1 MEMTVSQAVRAAYL
15 PHPLT
20 TAGRQVYT
28 LPPKRN
34 ETLGGYLRRLGI
46 EVDTHPHAILVN
58 GHALGEAWA
67 KYRLRKGDQILIRA
81 VVRGGGGGGNKVLR
95 TVAMIALVVAAVYTG
110 GAAAAAWGA
119 GWGAAAQAGV
129 MIAGSMLVNAVL
141 PPPTASAGAL
151 GNSGSVEQSPTYSL
165 TGARN
170 RVRQFEPMPLVL
182 GKHRI
187 VPDLAGQPYTLFEG
201 QDQYLLQSFHFGLQA
216 DLQLSDFKIGETLL
230 SDYQGVT
237 VYHAGADGQLP
248 AEFGNVDTESGR
260 EVAQVDGWISRTT
273 SADCVGI
280 GVDVQGI
287 AYYARDDGGVDSQS
301 IGYELQYRAVGA
313 ANWSNFG
320 AGNFLLAG
328 DAVNVVRISHFLQV
342 GRGQYEIRIRKISA
356 DVDSTRQK
364 SQLALAQL
372 RSHQYDGADYTGQR
386 RVGIKIKASSQLNGA
401 LDELSAVAQIA
412 VPVWTG
418 SAWVT
423 QVSQNPAWLLLYF
436 LRGGF
441 INGRRAWGAGLP
453 DSRIDIASIKQFAA
467 WCDRKALT
475 CSLVLDRAASIK
487 SVAEQLARC
496 GRAQL
501 TWQSGRYGVVWDDD
515 SLPYVATFGPANIV
529 AGSFRVSYANGQMA
543 DEVIINFANAAK
555 NWEADSVRKVVPGVI
570 NPGNP
575 VTLDFVGCT
584 SADPAGREANLLAAA
599 QQLLR
604 RKISWETDQ
613 EGLVASKGDVVMIS
627 HDMVSWS
634 HSGRL
639 LDGSRGAL
647 VLDKPVPLSAAGY
660 VGIRFPDGRY
670 YTYRVQPGAGESST
684 LQLRDLIPAADGY
697 GPLPVPSESDA
708 VPYDWLWFY
717 DEAAQPGKLV
727 KITDVAPTGDG
738 FRFTAVDYLAEYYA
752 AEATPYVY
760 VPPRAAN
767 LPLLGWVALAE
778 SSRITVDKRRVPVL
792 SASWPPV
799 AGATQ
804 YRLRWRRAAGA
815 WAEVSVAGTQW
826 QADVEPGAYDVQVS
840 PVFAGSIGA
849 AVSDSITIVA
859 AGAPPLAVASFTAT
873 GEAMQ
878 ISLRW
883 QYPAQADIAS
893 VALYGTPA
901 SGSKVLLASL
911 AYPADRWV
919 HAGLSVGAS
928 WQYELVLVDG
938 WGNRS
943 AAATASA
950 SAIQDSSLLMQ
961 QLQGAVGRG
970 ALDALVGGSIDQ
982 VPSLTALRD
991 ITVPALAGQVSQ
1003 LAPALADL
1011 QQRVIP
1017 QLNAAGEAAAE
1028 AALRLVLDAD
1038 KRAREARRNRRVLD
1052 AIIDVDP
1059 ATGQIRLKATA
1070 EITTDVDAK
1079 IRDVLLLADALD
1091 GRLTGTVATVNAQG
1105 GRLSAAESQLQLLET
1120 QISLGVR
1127 QALAY
1132 TDTAVSSN
1140 AAGLADVQQQLGTL
1154 SETQLRAA
1162 LGADEQRQAARGL
1175 KVSLA
1180 QAKLDIKAT
1189 ADELAAQASATLTL
1203 ASRMGAAEAG
1213 LLVEQQVRSAA
1224 DQATASQLS
1233 AMQAIIDS
1241 TGAAIS
1247 DERSVRATADAA
1259 LGLRIDT
1266 VQTVAAD
1273 NAAAITATQTA
1284 LADQTKAQAS
1294 RSDTLQADYTRQADA
1309 AGNAALAAALA
1320 ADKQASAAR
1329 GTRVSVASLT
1339 RQQQATADALQ
1350 AEVVVREQ
1358 LAAQVGAVSAAVQSE
1373 SVARSTAD
1381 TALGLRIDT
1390 VQASAAANA
1399 AAIQSETTAR
1409 ATADTALGQRID
1421 TVQADAAGA
1430 MAAVQEEASARATAV
1445 GAEATA
1451 RQLLAVRVGEAE
1463 ASVAEQAEVV
1473 DGLKAQKTLR
1483 VTAGGKIAGW
1493 AAYADANASAFDILA
1508 DVFRVSLPDGS
1519 GSRQVFTVGSLN
1531 GGPAVGI
1538 AGDLILDG
1546 AMAARHVS
1554 ADAANF
1560 VLLQAKSIW
1569 AQTGYIGALSELT
1582 ANAGIVISGRLQN
1595 GPTLAASTAVID
1607 LNARGSQPFLQV
1619 INRDSGR
1626 QDVLVTA
1633 DGYVQ
1638 VARQVVSEPDI
1649 RAAAPVG
1656 VDSGWLE
1663 PGAVW
1668 SYIIDTGY
1676 QSSTV
1681 WSDAASEQLVG
1692 AATISGGMS
1701 QNGGGTGLMQVDVLT
1716 GDGLSLGGGG
1726 YVDGRVYLKVT
1737 YQHAGAGQIRITQLK
1752 WKLARV

>member
-28 LPPKRN
+28 LPPKRT

-58 GHALGEAWA
+58 GRSLGEAWA
-67 KYRLRKGDQILIRA
+67 KYRLRKDDQVVVRA
-81 VVRGGGGGGNKVLR
+81 VVRGGGGGGAGKVLR
-95 TVAMIALVVAAVYTG
+95 TVALIVLAIYAPEVAANIGATG
-110 GAAAAAWGA
+110 AMATATTMA
-119 GWGAAAQAGV
+119 V
-129 MIAGSMLVNAVL
+129 MVAGSMIINAVL
-141 PPPTASAGAL
+141 PPVMPSSGSIGSAGN
-151 GNSGSVEQSPTYSL
+151 GVEQSPTYSL

-170 RVRQFEPMPLVL
+170 RIRKYEPMPLVL

-260 EVAQVDGWISRTT
+260 EVAQADGWISRTT

-320 AGNFLLAG
+320 TGNFLLAG
-328 DAVNVVRISHFLQV
+328 DAVNVVRVSHYQAVL
-342 GRGQYEIRIRKISA
+342 RGQYEIRIRKISA

-487 SVAEQLARC
+487 TVAEQIARC

-529 AGSFRVSYANGQMA
+529 AGSFRVSYASGQMA

-555 NWEADSVRKVVPGVI
+555 NWEADSVRKVVPGVV

-584 SADPAGREANLLAAA
+584 SADQAGREANLLAAA

-752 AEATPYVY
+752 AESSAYVY

-767 LPLLGWVALAE
+767 LPLLGWVALTE

-792 SASWPPV
+792 SASWPPA

-815 WAEVSVAGTQW
+815 WAEVSVTGTQW
-826 QADVEPGAYDVQVS
+826 QADV
-840 PVFAGSIGA
+840 
-849 AVSDSITIVA
+849 
-859 AGAPPLAVASFTAT
+859 
-873 GEAMQ
+873 
-878 ISLRW
+878 
-883 QYPAQADIAS
+883 
-893 VALYGTPA
+893 
-901 SGSKVLLASL
+901 
-911 AYPADRWV
+911 
-919 HAGLSVGAS
+919 
-928 WQYELVLVDG
+928 
-938 WGNRS
+938 
-943 AAATASA
+943 
-950 SAIQDSSLLMQ
+950 
-961 QLQGAVGRG
+961 
-970 ALDALVGGSIDQ
+970 
-982 VPSLTALRD
+982 
-991 ITVPALAGQVSQ
+991 
-1003 LAPALADL
+1003 
-1011 QQRVIP
+1011 
-1017 QLNAAGEAAAE
+1017 
-1028 AALRLVLDAD
+1028 
-1038 KRAREARRNRRVLD
+1038 
-1052 AIIDVDP
+1052 
-1059 ATGQIRLKATA
+1059 
-1070 EITTDVDAK
+1070 
-1079 IRDVLLLADALD
+1079 
-1091 GRLTGTVATVNAQG
+1091 
-1105 GRLSAAESQLQLLET
+1105 
-1120 QISLGVR
+1120 
-1127 QALAY
+1127 
-1132 TDTAVSSN
+1132 
-1140 AAGLADVQQQLGTL
+1140 
-1154 SETQLRAA
+1154 
-1162 LGADEQRQAARGL
+1162 
-1175 KVSLA
+1175 
-1180 QAKLDIKAT
+1180 
-1189 ADELAAQASATLTL
+1189 
-1203 ASRMGAAEAG
+1203 
-1213 LLVEQQVRSAA
+1213 
-1224 DQATASQLS
+1224 
-1233 AMQAIIDS
+1233 
-1241 TGAAIS
+1241 
-1247 DERSVRATADAA
+1247 
-1259 LGLRIDT
+1259 
-1266 VQTVAAD
+1266 
-1273 NAAAITATQTA
+1273 
-1284 LADQTKAQAS
+1284 
-1294 RSDTLQADYTRQADA
+1294 
-1309 AGNAALAAALA
+1309 
-1320 ADKQASAAR
+1320 
-1329 GTRVSVASLT
+1329 
-1339 RQQQATADALQ
+1339 
-1350 AEVVVREQ
+1350 
-1358 LAAQVGAVSAAVQSE
+1358 
-1373 SVARSTAD
+1373 
-1381 TALGLRIDT
+1381 
-1390 VQASAAANA
+1390 
-1399 AAIQSETTAR
+1399 
-1409 ATADTALGQRID
+1409 
-1421 TVQADAAGA
+1421 
-1430 MAAVQEEASARATAV
+1430 
-1445 GAEATA
+1445 
-1451 RQLLAVRVGEAE
+1451 
-1463 ASVAEQAEVV
+1463 
-1473 DGLKAQKTLR
+1473 
-1483 VTAGGKIAGW
+1483 
-1493 AAYADANASAFDILA
+1493 
-1508 DVFRVSLPDGS
+1508 
-1519 GSRQVFTVGSLN
+1519 
-1531 GGPAVGI
+1531 
-1538 AGDLILDG
+1538 
-1546 AMAARHVS
+1546 
-1554 ADAANF
+1554 
-1560 VLLQAKSIW
+1560 
-1569 AQTGYIGALSELT
+1569 
-1582 ANAGIVISGRLQN
+1582 
-1595 GPTLAASTAVID
+1595 
-1607 LNARGSQPFLQV
+1607 
-1619 INRDSGR
+1619 
-1626 QDVLVTA
+1626 
-1633 DGYVQ
+1633 
-1638 VARQVVSEPDI
+1638 
-1649 RAAAPVG
+1649 
-1656 VDSGWLE
+1656 
-1663 PGAVW
+1663 
-1668 SYIIDTGY
+1668 
-1676 QSSTV
+1676 
-1681 WSDAASEQLVG
+1681 
-1692 AATISGGMS
+1692 
-1701 QNGGGTGLMQVDVLT
+1701 
-1716 GDGLSLGGGG
+1716 
-1726 YVDGRVYLKVT
+1726 
-1737 YQHAGAGQIRITQLK
+1737 
-1752 WKLARV
+1752 

>member
-1 MEMTVSQAVRAAYL
+1 MEMTVPQAVRAAYL

-20 TAGRQVYT
+20 TDGRQVYT
-28 LPPKRN
+28 EPPKRN

-58 GHALGEAWA
+58 GRALGEAWA

-81 VVRGGGGGGNKVLR
+81 VVRGGGGNAGKVLR
-95 TVAMIALVVAAVYTG
+95 TVALVAIAIYAGPLAGALTVGEFAAFA
-110 GAAAAAWGA
+110 GANTLAM
-119 GWGAAAQAGV
+119 QAGI

-141 PPPTASAGAL
+141 PPPMPSSSAVGAGTA
-151 GNSGSVEQSPTYSL
+151 SVEQSPTYSL

-170 RVRQFEPMPLVL
+170 RIRKYEPMPLVL

-187 VPDLAGQPYTLFEG
+187 VPDLAGQPYTVFEG

-248 AEFGNVDTESGR
+248 AAFGNVDTESGR
-260 EVAQVDGWISRTT
+260 EVAQADGWISRTT

-301 IGYELQYRAVGA
+301 ISYELQYRAVGVA
-313 ANWSNFG
+313 GWSAFG
-320 AGNFLLAG
+320 AGSFVLNG
-328 DAVNVVRISHFLQV
+328 DAVNLVRASHFLQV
-342 GRGQYEIRIRKISA
+342 GRGQYEIRIRKTSG

-418 SAWVT
+418 SAWVM

-487 SVAEQLARC
+487 TVAEQIARC

-529 AGSFRVSYANGQMA
+529 AGSFRVSYASGQMA
-543 DEVIINFANAAK
+543 DEIIVNFANAAK
-555 NWEADSVRKVVPGVI
+555 NWEADSVRKVVPGVV

-584 SADPAGREANLLAAA
+584 SADQAGREANLLAAA

-604 RKISWETDQ
+604 RTISWETDQ

-639 LDGSRGAL
+639 LDGSRSVL

-670 YTYRVQPGAGESST
+670 YTYRVQPGTGESST
-684 LQLRDLIPAADGY
+684 LQLRDLIPATDGS
-697 GPLPVPSESDA
+697 GPLPVPSESDT

-717 DEAAQPGKLV
+717 DEAAQPGKQV
-727 KITDVAPTGDG
+727 KITDVAPTGEG
-738 FRFTAVDYLAEYYA
+738 FRFTAVDYLPEYYA
-752 AEATPYVY
+752 AESSAYVY

-767 LPLLGWVALAE
+767 LPLLGWVALSE

-799 AGATQ
+799 AGASQ

-815 WAEVSVAGTQW
+815 WAEVSVAGAQW
-826 QADVEPGAYDVQVS
+826 QADVEPGSYDVQVS

-859 AGAPPLAVASFTAT
+859 AGAPPLAVASFAAT

-893 VALYGTPA
+893 VVLYGTPA
-901 SGSKVLLASL
+901 GGSKVLLASL

-919 HAGLSVGAS
+919 HAGLSAGAS

-950 SAIQDSSLLMQ
+950 TVIKDPSLLLQ

-970 ALDALVGGSIDQ
+970 ALDALVGSSVDKVEQ
-982 VPSLTALRD
+982 M
-991 ITVPALAGQVSQ
+991 
-1003 LAPALADL
+1003 APQLADL

-1017 QLNAAGEAAAE
+1017 QLNAASEAAAE
-1028 AALRLVLDAD
+1028 AALRLVLEAD
-1038 KRAREARRNRRVLD
+1038 QRAREARRNARVFD

-1070 EITTDVDAK
+1070 EITTQVDTA
-1079 IRDVLLLADALD
+1079 IRDVQLLVDAMSGQLA
-1091 GRLTGTVATVNAQG
+1091 GTVSSIDSQA
-1105 GRLSAAESQLQLLET
+1105 GRLSAAESKLQLLQT
-1120 QISLGVR
+1120 QISLGVQ

-1132 TDTAVSSN
+1132 TDSAVSSN
-1140 AAGLADVQQQLGTL
+1140 ADGLADVQQQLGTL
-1154 SETQLRAA
+1154 SEAQLRAA
-1162 LGADEQRQAARGL
+1162 LATDQQLTDQRWL
-1175 KVSLA
+1175 KVSMA
-1180 QAKLDIKAT
+1180 QAKLDIKAN
-1189 ADELAAQASATLTL
+1189 ADALSAQASATLLL
-1203 ASRMGAAEAG
+1203 ASRLGNAEAS
-1213 LLVEQQVRSAA
+1213 LYVTQQTLATESKALASRQEVLKASIA
-1224 DQATASQLS
+1224 ATAAAAASS
-1233 AMQAIIDS
+1233 AM
-1241 TGAAIS
+1241 
-1247 DERSVRATADAA
+1247 
-1259 LGLRIDT
+1259 
-1266 VQTVAAD
+1266 
-1273 NAAAITATQTA
+1273 A
-1284 LADQTKAQAS
+1284 LADADGALSARLDAVQAKA
-1294 RSDTLQADYTRQADA
+1294 D
-1309 AGNAALAAALA
+1309 
-1320 ADKQASAAR
+1320 SA
-1329 GTRVSVASLT
+1329 T
-1339 RQQQATADALQ
+1339 
-1350 AEVVVREQ
+1350 
-1358 LAAQVGAVSAAVQSE
+1358 AAVQSE
-1373 SVARSTAD
+1373 A
-1381 TALGLRIDT
+1381 
-1390 VQASAAANA
+1390 
-1399 AAIQSETTAR
+1399 TAR
-1409 ATADTALGQRID
+1409 ASAISA
-1421 TVQADAAGA
+1421 
-1430 MAAVQEEASARATAV
+1430 EASARQQLATRV
-1445 GAEATA
+1445 GAAES
-1451 RQLLAVRVGEAE
+1451 AVT
-1463 ASVAEQAEVV
+1463 EQASAI
-1473 DGLKAQKTLR
+1473 DGLRAQKTLR
-1483 VTAGGKIAGW
+1483 VTAGGKVAGW
-1493 AAYADANASAFDILA
+1493 AAYADANASSFDILA
-1508 DVFRVSLPDGS
+1508 DAFRVSLPTGAGS
-1519 GSRQVFTVGSLN
+1519 KQVFTVGSVN
-1531 GGPAVGI
+1531 GSPAVGLS
-1538 AGDLILDG
+1538 GDLVLDG
-1546 AMAARHVS
+1546 SITGRALSVDRLSSLSSDLGDATAGRLDLTGSGTGWGYLRSVGKDFADGANGWTLARHPDGSCCV
-1554 ADAANF
+1554 DFKGGAAQF
-1560 VLLQAKSIW
+1560 RMSSWGDCLLQFGDAI
-1569 AQTGYIGALSELT
+1569 TLRGDGYAR
-1582 ANAGIVISGRLQN
+1582 VKRLD
-1595 GPTLAASTAVID
+1595 VID
-1607 LNARGSQPFLQV
+1607 DPV
-1619 INRDSGR
+1619 PI
-1626 QDVLVTA
+1626 
-1633 DGYVQ
+1633 
-1638 VARQVVSEPDI
+1638 
-1649 RAAAPVG
+1649 AAATAFVN
-1656 VDSGWLE
+1656 SGSLTGQSDWE
-1663 PGAVW
+1663 CM
-1668 SYIIDTGY
+1668 IDTGINA
-1676 QSSTV
+1676 QSHWAYAS
-1681 WSDAASEQLVG
+1681 SHMYAAS
-1692 AATISGGMS
+1692 ATISQGQSFSGGAA
-1701 QNGGGTGLMQVDVLT
+1701 GYADVSVVI
-1716 GDGLSLGGGG
+1716 GDTLESWSHG
-1726 YVDGRVYLKVT
+1726 VIDGRIYIR
-1737 YQHAGAGQIRITQLK
+1737 YCWRGARTPSGSIIITAIT

>member
-1 MEMTVSQAVRAAYL
+1 MEMTLPQAVRAAYL

-20 TAGRQVYT
+20 TDGRQVYT
-28 LPPKRN
+28 EPPKRN

-58 GHALGEAWA
+58 GRSLGEAWA
-67 KYRLRKGDQILIRA
+67 KYRLRKHDQVVVRA
-81 VVRGGGGGGNKVLR
+81 VVRGGGGGGGAGKVLR
-95 TVAMIALVVAAVYTG
+95 TVALIVLAIYAPEVAANIGATG
-110 GAAAAAWGA
+110 AMATATTMA
-119 GWGAAAQAGV
+119 V
-129 MIAGSMLVNAVL
+129 MVAGSMIINAVL
-141 PPPTASAGAL
+141 PPVMPSSGSIGSAGN
-151 GNSGSVEQSPTYSL
+151 GVEQSPTYAL

-170 RVRQFEPMPLVL
+170 RIRKYEPMPLVL

-187 VPDLAGQPYTLFEG
+187 VPDLAGQPYTVFEG

-230 SDYQGVT
+230 SEYQGVT
-237 VYHAGADGQLP
+237 IYHAGADGQLP
-248 AEFGNVDTESGR
+248 AEFGNVDTEAGR
-260 EVAQVDGWISRTT
+260 EVAQADGWISRTT

-287 AYYARDDGGVDSQS
+287 AYYARDDGGVDSQA

-313 ANWSNFG
+313 ASWSNFG

-328 DAVNVVRISHFLQV
+328 DAVNVVRISHYQAVL
-342 GRGQYEIRIRKISA
+342 RGQYEIRIRKISA

-487 SVAEQLARC
+487 TVAEQIARC

-515 SLPYVATFGPANIV
+515 SLPYVATFGPANIL
-529 AGSFRVSYANGQMA
+529 AGTFRVSYASGQMA

-584 SADPAGREANLLAAA
+584 SADQAGREANLLAAA

-670 YTYRVQPGAGESST
+670 YTYRVQPGTGESST

-697 GPLPVPSESDA
+697 GPLPVPSESDT

-752 AEATPYVY
+752 AESSAYVY

-792 SASWPPV
+792 SASWPTV

-893 VALYGTPA
+893 VVLYGTPA
-901 SGSKVLLASL
+901 GGSKLLLASL

-919 HAGLSVGAS
+919 HTGLSTGAS

-943 AAATASA
+943 AAVTASA
-950 SAIQDSSLLMQ
+950 TTVKDPSILLL

-991 ITVPALAGQVSQ
+991 VTVPALADQVSQ

-1091 GRLTGTVATVNAQG
+1091 GRLTGTVTTVNAQG
-1105 GRLSAAESQLQLLET
+1105 GRLSAAEAQLQLLET
-1120 QISLGVR
+1120 QISLGVQ

-1162 LGADEQRQAARGL
+1162 LAADEQRQASRGL

-1180 QAKLDIKAT
+1180 QAKLDIKAS

-1203 ASRMGAAEAG
+1203 ASRLGAAEAG
-1213 LLVEQQVRSAA
+1213 LLVEQQARSAA
-1224 DQATASQLS
+1224 DQATASQLG
-1233 AMQAIIDS
+1233 AMQAVIDS

-1247 DERSVRATADAA
+1247 DERSVRATADAS
-1259 LGLRIDT
+1259 LGQRIDT
-1266 VQTVAAD
+1266 VQAVAAD

-1358 LAAQVGAVSAAVQSE
+1358 LAAQFGAVSAAVQSE
-1373 SVARSTAD
+1373 SA
-1381 TALGLRIDT
+1381 
-1390 VQASAAANA
+1390 
-1399 AAIQSETTAR
+1399 AR
-1409 ATADTALGQRID
+1409 ATAI
-1421 TVQADAAGA
+1421 
-1430 MAAVQEEASARATAV
+1430 
-1445 GAEATA
+1445 GAEAMA
-1451 RQLLAVRVGEAE
+1451 RQQLAVRVGSAE
-1463 ASVAEQAEVV
+1463 AAVSEQATAI
-1473 DGLKAQKTLR
+1473 DGLRAQKTLR
-1483 VTAGGKIAGW
+1483 VTAGGKVAGL

-1508 DVFRVSLPDGS
+1508 DVFRVSLPNGS

-1531 GGPAVGI
+1531 GVPAVGV

-1633 DGYVQ
+1633 DGYVH

-1649 RAAAPVG
+1649 RAAATVG

-1668 SYIIDTGY
+1668 SCIVDTGY